1 MKFKDQLKKLMKER
15 NLKQADIARLTG
27 ASQTIVSKWLR
38 LDSSPKLKYIQP
50 LAKAL
55 NIRVSDLTGELEDSD
70 KYTEAEKRFLAL
82 SPSQQEFLIGLLDY
96 FEAYKKQSPKL

>member
-1 MKFKDQLKKLMKER
+1 MKFKEQLKKLMKDR
-15 NLKQADIARLTG
+15 NLKQSDIAKLAG
-27 ASQTIVSKWLR
+27 VSQTIVSKWLR

-55 NIRVSDLTGELEDSD
+55 NIRVSDLTGETDDSENF
-70 KYTEAEKRFLAL
+70 TATEKRFLAL

-96 FEAYKKQSPKL
+96 CDEHYKEN

>member
-1 MKFKDQLKKLMKER
+1 MKFKDKLKSIMIKLGLNQK
-15 NLKQADIARLTG
+15 DIALK
-27 ASQTIVSKWLR
+27 AHVSQNTVSKWLR

-55 NIRVSDLTGELEDSD
+55 NIRVSDLTGETDDSENF
-70 KYTEAEKRFLAL
+70 TATEKRFLAL

-96 FEAYKKQSPKL
+96 CDKHYKEN

>member
-1 MKFKDQLKKLMKER
+1 MKFKEQLKKLMKDR
-15 NLKQADIARLTG
+15 NLKQSDIAKLAG
-27 ASQTIVSKWLR
+27 VSQTIVSKWLR

-55 NIRVSDLTGELEDSD
+55 NIRVSDLTGETDDSE
-70 KYTEAEKRFLAL
+70 KFTATEKRFLAL

-96 FEAYKKQSPKL
+96 CDEHYKDN

>member
-1 MKFKDQLKKLMKER
+1 MKFKEQLKKLMKDR
-15 NLKQADIARLTG
+15 NLKQSDIAKLAG
-27 ASQTIVSKWLR
+27 VSQTIVSKWLR

-55 NIRVSDLTGELEDSD
+55 NIRVSDLTGETDDSENF
-70 KYTEAEKRFLAL
+70 TATEKRFLAL

-96 FEAYKKQSPKL
+96 CDKHYKEN

>member
-1 MKFKDQLKKLMKER
+1 MKFKEKLRKIMTDKG
-15 NLKQADIARLTG
+15 LTQKDIALR
-27 ASQTIVSKWLR
+27 ARVSQNTVSKWLR

-82 SPSQQEFLIGLLDY
+82 SPKQQEFLIGLLDY
-96 FEAYKKQSPKL
+96 FEDYKKQSPNL